1 MAADLTSFK
10 IRVLEP
16 GDEQALEAFLGE
28 RLEQSMFLL
37 SNMRAG
43 GLRDQGRVYQG
54 TYLGAFDEQQQR
66 LCGVICQSWHGGLL
80 LQAPLEDG
88 ALAPLL
94 DALPRYAPRP
104 LAGFIGPWPQIVAA
118 KAHLGLEHVSYKLDK
133 PERLYALELAK
144 LRVPEPI
151 ATQRWR
157 VARAKAE
164 QLELLS
170 QWQVGFAIEALKA
183 KESPQE
189 LLAGVQEELARH
201 IQNET
206 VFVLTQEDGQ
216 EVAMSSFNAT
226 LPEAV
231 QIGGV
236 WTPEMWRSRGFARAA
251 VAGQLQIARDEG
263 KRLATLFTAVDNTP
277 AQRAYEAIGF
287 VEVGT
292 YGLSFLE
299 HELPLHPS

>member
-16 GDEQALEAFLGE
+16 GDEQVLEAFLSE

-37 SNMRAG
+37 SNMRAV

-54 TYLGAFDEQQQR
+54 TYLGAFDEQQR
-66 LCGVICQSWHGGLL
+66 LSGVICQSWHGGLL
-80 LQAPLEDG
+80 LQAPLEG
-88 ALAPLL
+88 ALAALL

-104 LAGFIGPWPQIVAA
+104 LAGFIGPWPQIMAA
-118 KAHLGLEHVSYKLDK
+118 KAHLGLEHMSYKLDK

-144 LRVPEPI
+144 LRLPEPI

-189 LLAGVQEELARH
+189 LLESVQEELARH
-201 IQNET
+201 IQKET

-236 WTPEMWRSRGFARAA
+236 WTPEPWRSRGFARAA

-263 KRLATLFTAVDNTP
+263 RRLATLFTAVDNTP

-287 VEVGT
+287 VEIGT

-299 HELPLHPS
+299 QEQQL